1 MTQLLFLHQED
12 FVFGFKLEVRFRLGI
27 REKLLKVRAVRQWHR
42 VPREALLLLL
52 LGAQAVSCS
61 PAPCYAVTV

>member
-27 REKLLKVRAVRQWHR
+27 REKLLNVRAVRQWHR
-42 VPREALLLLL
+42 VPRE
-52 LGAQAVSCS
+52 VVV
-61 PAPCYAVTV
+61 PHPCTHPQSGWMGL